1 MIDSTHLHTKMDVSA
16 AAAVTVFAAIAS
28 AAVVAVEVG
37 SAVGTTTA
45 VAVCTVIA
53 GVTSVFDGMQLAF
66 VSLLLLALFIVM
78 SVDMRCP

>member
-1 MIDSTHLHTKMDVSA
+1 MDVSA
-16 AAAVTVFAAIAS
+16 ADAVTVFAAIS
-28 AAVVAVEVG
+28 SITAVVAVEVG

-53 GVTSVFDGMQLAF
+53 GVTSVFDGTQLAF

-78 SVDMRCP
+78 SVDMMCL